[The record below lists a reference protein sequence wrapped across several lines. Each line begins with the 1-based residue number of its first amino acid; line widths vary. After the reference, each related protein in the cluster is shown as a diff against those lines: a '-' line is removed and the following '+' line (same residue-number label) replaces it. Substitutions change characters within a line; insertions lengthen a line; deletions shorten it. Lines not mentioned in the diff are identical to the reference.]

1 MPHFQFPAHYV
12 FWTKVNDHDQ
22 IKSKYLSKIK
32 RSTSPHNFACTMN
45 SNINDRIDLFGDDQ
59 ETLRKIVWKP
69 IEDMVQE
76 SQGEIFL
83 GDSFIQSH
91 WYNIY
96 ESGDFQEKHSHGA
109 YPIVIDGIRYH
120 PSLSIIYILKDDNK
134 EGSTLF
140 TDNNPKPFGAVL
152 DYASL
157 DTSNIE
163 DIGEGS
169 VIVFSSKLEHM
180 VKPVKIGGRITIA
193 FNIFSSFSRTER
205 KPQSTQDKPK
215 C

>member
-32 RSTSPHNFACTMN
+32 RSTSPHNFACTMK

-109 YPIVIDGIRYH
+109 YPTVIDGIRYH

>member
-1 MPHFQFPAHYV
+1 MPHFQFPSHYV
-12 FWTKVNDHDQ
+12 FWTKVENHEK
-22 IKSKYLSKIK
+22 IKSHYLSKIK
-32 RSTSPHNFACTMN
+32 SIDKNISNKHNFICN
-45 SNINDRIDLFGDDQ
+45 VRSNIRERVDFFEDD
-59 ETLRKIVWKP
+59 TDSINSIVWKP

-152 DYASL
+152 DYTSL

-169 VIVFSSKLEHM
+169 VIIFSSKLEHM

-205 KPQSTQDKPK
+205 KP
-215 C
+215 

>member
-1 MPHFQFPAHYV
+1 MPHFQFLAHYV

-32 RSTSPHNFACTMN
+32 RSTSPHNFACTMK
-45 SNINDRIDLFGDDQ
+45 SNINDRIDLFEDDQ

>member
-1 MPHFQFPAHYV
+1 M
-12 FWTKVNDHDQ
+12 K
-22 IKSKYLSKIK
+22 
-32 RSTSPHNFACTMN
+32 
-45 SNINDRIDLFGDDQ
+45 SNINDHIDLFGDDQ

-193 FNIFSSFSRTER
+193 FNIFSSFSRTKR
-205 KPQSTQDKPK
+205 KP
-215 C
+215 